1 MSDEGATRM
10 AAWIVDHPKS
20 YDNYA
25 RIVARALLALD
36 AAAAQMADAC
46 SRALSWADGGC
57 SPYGNDEIGDAYD
70 AIKSYR
76 ALKLAGQ
83 PSADGG
89 KECEHDY
96 EAHDDK
102 GWECKKCGHQT

>member
-1 MSDEGATRM
+1 MSERVRITTPM
-10 AAWIVDHPKS
+10 ITAAWNVVERHWPKKIVRD
-20 YDNYA
+20 
-25 RIVARALLALD
+25 
-36 AAAAQMADAC
+36 
-46 SRALSWADGGC
+46 
-57 SPYGNDEIGDAYD
+57 
-70 AIKSYR
+70 
-76 ALKLAGQ
+76 LKTAVQ